1 MLYLCKGASSLVTYN
16 IDAICEPKILCLVY
30 WMIPFY
36 PLFLMVFF
44 FVFLR
49 YYPRDFNFDSV
60 SLRHKRQCKT
70 LERDPRNRNP
80 QGNNP
85 IMIPKCSTEKI
96 LRRQMIVHKE
106 EGSRT
111 DTLSRRAQSSTL
123 RKSSDSLGP
132 VMGSVK
138 NVTIHP
144 EVTQFSYNHHKPG

>member
-1 MLYLCKGASSLVTYN
+1 
-16 IDAICEPKILCLVY
+16 
-30 WMIPFY
+30 
-36 PLFLMVFF
+36 MVFF
-44 FVFLR
+44 VAFLR

-60 SLRHKRQCKT
+60 SLRHQRQCKT
-70 LERDPRNRNP
+70 LERDSRNRIPKAND
-80 QGNNP
+80 P

-123 RKSSDSLGP
+123 RKSSDSLRPGLGTSI
-132 VMGSVK
+132 MGSVK

-144 EVTQFSYNHHKPG
+144 EVTQFSYNHNKPR

>member
-1 MLYLCKGASSLVTYN
+1 
-16 IDAICEPKILCLVY
+16 
-30 WMIPFY
+30 
-36 PLFLMVFF
+36 MVFF

-111 DTLSRRAQSSTL
+111 DTLSRRAL